1 MEENIKKASILMLL
15 SAFSFAIMQ
24 MAVKYSAQTVPVVE
38 LVVMRNLILV
48 FTSVISLKKQGKPF
62 VRDKKNIPKLFL
74 RGFFG
79 MLGVLLYFI
88 ATKYLPTA
96 EAAILQK
103 SSPFFVVV
111 FAAILLKEKVTKIDV
126 ISLLLAFVGVAII
139 TKPTGDFNIYSIV
152 AFLSAL
158 FAAMAYV
165 IIGMLKGKEEGETVM
180 LAFGLVTVV
189 LLAPFMVKG
198 FKVPNAKEALG
209 MLMVGI
215 GGACGQYF
223 LTKSYLM
230 APASK
235 VSIYNYSSVVFS
247 SIFGYFLFGD
257 KIDFAT
263 GIGMVLVFV
272 AALISFKSTQKA

>member
-24 MAVKYSAQTVPVVE
+24 IAVKYSAQTVPVVE
-38 LVVMRNLILV
+38 LVVMRNLFLV

-62 VRDKKNIPKLFL
+62 VRDKKNLPKLFL

-103 SSPFFVVV
+103 SSPFFVMV
-111 FAAILLKEKVTKIDV
+111 FAAIFLKEKVSKIDV
-126 ISLLLAFVGVAII
+126 ISLLIAFAGVAII

-198 FKVPNAKEALG
+198 FKMPNAKEALG

-235 VSIYNYSSVVFS
+235 VSIYNYASVVFS

-257 KIDFAT
+257 KIDIAT
-263 GIGMVLVFV
+263 GIGMTLVFV
-272 AALISFKSTQKA
+272 AALISFKSSQKA

>member
-1 MEENIKKASILMLL
+1 MDENIKKASILMLL
-15 SAFSFAIMQ
+15 SAFSFAVMQ

-38 LVVMRNLILV
+38 LVVMRNLFLV
-48 FTSVISLKKQGKPF
+48 FTSIISLKKQGKPY

-126 ISLLLAFVGVAII
+126 ISLILAFVGVAII

-189 LLAPFMVKG
+189 ILAPFMIKG

-263 GIGMVLVFV
+263 GIGMILVFV
-272 AALISFKSTQKA
+272 AAFISFKSTQKA

>member
-15 SAFSFAIMQ
+15 SAFSFAVMQ

-38 LVVMRNLILV
+38 LVVMRNLFLV
-48 FTSVISLKKQGKPF
+48 FTSVISLKKQGKPY

-198 FKVPNAKEALG
+198 FKIPNAKEALG

-263 GIGMVLVFV
+263 GIGMILVFV
-272 AALISFKSTQKA
+272 AAFISFKSTQKA

>member
-1 MEENIKKASILMLL
+1 MDENIKKASILMLL
-15 SAFSFAIMQ
+15 SAFSVAIMQ

-38 LVVMRNLILV
+38 LVVMRNLFLV
-48 FTSVISLKKQGKPF
+48 FTSIISLKKQGKPY

-126 ISLLLAFVGVAII
+126 VSLLLAFVGVAII

-180 LAFGLVTVV
+180 LAFGLVTVA

-198 FKVPNAKEALG
+198 FKIPNAKEALG

-263 GIGMVLVFV
+263 GIGMILVFV
-272 AALISFKSTQKA
+272 AAFISFKSTQKA

>member
-1 MEENIKKASILMLL
+1 MDENIKKASILMLL

-38 LVVMRNLILV
+38 LVVMRNLFLV
-48 FTSVISLKKQGKPF
+48 FTSIISLKKQGKPY
-62 VRDKKNIPKLFL
+62 VRDKKNISKLFL

-198 FKVPNAKEALG
+198 FKIPNAKEALG

-263 GIGMVLVFV
+263 GIGMILVFV
-272 AALISFKSTQKA
+272 AAFISFKSTQKA

>member
-1 MEENIKKASILMLL
+1 MDENIKKASILMLL

-38 LVVMRNLILV
+38 LVVMRNLFLV
-48 FTSVISLKKQGKPF
+48 FTSVISLKKQGKPY

-126 ISLLLAFVGVAII
+126 VSLLLAFVGVAII

-189 LLAPFMVKG
+189 ILAPFMIKG

-257 KIDFAT
+257 KIDLAT
-263 GIGMVLVFV
+263 GIGIILVFV
-272 AALISFKSTQKA
+272 AAFISFKSTQKA

>member
-1 MEENIKKASILMLL
+1 MEENIKKASILMVV

-38 LVVMRNLILV
+38 LVVMRNLFLV

-62 VRDKKNIPKLFL
+62 VRDKKNLPKLFF

-103 SSPFFVVV
+103 SSPFFVMV
-111 FAAILLKEKVTKIDV
+111 FAAIFLKEKVSKIDV
-126 ISLLLAFVGVAII
+126 ISLLIAFAGVAII

-198 FKVPNAKEALG
+198 FKLPNAKEAIG
-209 MLMVGI
+209 ILMVGI

-223 LTKSYLM
+223 LTQSYLM

-235 VSIYNYSSVVFS
+235 VSIYNYASVVFS

-257 KIDFAT
+257 KIDIAT
-263 GIGMVLVFV
+263 GIGMTLVFV
-272 AALISFKSTQKA
+272 AALISFKSSQKA

>member
-1 MEENIKKASILMLL
+1 MDENIKKASILMLL

-38 LVVMRNLILV
+38 LVVMRNLFLV
-48 FTSVISLKKQGKPF
+48 FTSIISLKKQGKPY

-126 ISLLLAFVGVAII
+126 VSLLLAFVGVAII

-198 FKVPNAKEALG
+198 FKIPNAKEALG

-263 GIGMVLVFV
+263 GIGMILVFV
-272 AALISFKSTQKA
+272 AAFISFKSTQKA

>member
-1 MEENIKKASILMLL
+1 MDENIKKASILMLL

-38 LVVMRNLILV
+38 LVVMRNLFLV
-48 FTSVISLKKQGKPF
+48 FTSVISLKKQGKPY

-126 ISLLLAFVGVAII
+126 ISLILAFVGVAII

-189 LLAPFMVKG
+189 ILAPFMIKG

-209 MLMVGI
+209 MIMVGI

-263 GIGMVLVFV
+263 GIGMILVFV
-272 AALISFKSTQKA
+272 AAFISFKSTQKA

>member
-1 MEENIKKASILMLL
+1 MDENIKKASILMLL

-38 LVVMRNLILV
+38 LVVMRNLFLV
-48 FTSVISLKKQGKPF
+48 FTSVISLKKQGKPY

-111 FAAILLKEKVTKIDV
+111 FAAILLKEKVKKIDV
-126 ISLLLAFVGVAII
+126 ISLILAFVGVAII

-152 AFLSAL
+152 AFLSAI

-189 LLAPFMVKG
+189 ILTPFMIKG

-272 AALISFKSTQKA
+272 AALISFKSTQKE

>member
-1 MEENIKKASILMLL
+1 MDENIKKASILMLL

-38 LVVMRNLILV
+38 LVVMRNLFLV
-48 FTSVISLKKQGKPF
+48 FTSIISLKKQGKPY

-198 FKVPNAKEALG
+198 FKIPNAKEALG

-263 GIGMVLVFV
+263 GIGMILVFV
-272 AALISFKSTQKA
+272 AAFISFKSTQKA

>member
-1 MEENIKKASILMLL
+1 MDENIKKASILMLL
-15 SAFSFAIMQ
+15 SAFSFAVMQ

-38 LVVMRNLILV
+38 LVVMRNLFLV
-48 FTSVISLKKQGKPF
+48 FTSIISLKKQGKPY

-126 ISLLLAFVGVAII
+126 ISLILAFVGVAII

-198 FKVPNAKEALG
+198 FKVPNTKEALG
-209 MLMVGI
+209 MIMVGI

-263 GIGMVLVFV
+263 GIGMILVFV
-272 AALISFKSTQKA
+272 AAFISFKSTQKA

>member
-1 MEENIKKASILMLL
+1 MDENIKKASILMLL

-38 LVVMRNLILV
+38 LVVMRNLFLV
-48 FTSVISLKKQGKPF
+48 FTSVISLKKQGKPY

-198 FKVPNAKEALG
+198 FKIPNSKEALG

-263 GIGMVLVFV
+263 GIGMILVFV
-272 AALISFKSTQKA
+272 AAFISFKSTQKA

>member
-1 MEENIKKASILMLL
+1 MDENIKKASILMLL
-15 SAFSFAIMQ
+15 SAFSFAVMQ

-38 LVVMRNLILV
+38 LVVMRNLFLV
-48 FTSVISLKKQGKPF
+48 FTSVISLKKQGKPY

-198 FKVPNAKEALG
+198 FKIPNAKEALG
-209 MLMVGI
+209 MIMVGI

-263 GIGMVLVFV
+263 GIGMILVFV
-272 AALISFKSTQKA
+272 AAFISFKSTQKA

>member
-1 MEENIKKASILMLL
+1 MDENIKKASILMLL

-38 LVVMRNLILV
+38 LVVMRNLFLI
-48 FTSVISLKKQGKPF
+48 FTSVISLKKQGKPY

-189 LLAPFMVKG
+189 ILAPFMIKG
-198 FKVPNAKEALG
+198 FKIPNAKEALG
-209 MLMVGI
+209 MIMVGI

-263 GIGMVLVFV
+263 GIGMILVFV
-272 AALISFKSTQKA
+272 AAFISFKSTQKA